1 MLLLLWLRRFSG
13 AVLLEPSSKR
23 RRLLPGEKKRPE
35 GFDWIL
41 CPQNSG
47 SENRSE
53 RLRTNRVAR
62 DRGSKAQFCAP
73 NPLSM
78 AAMSAACAACCGTR
92 LITHGHVF
100 LGRRKPRFKVCIS
113 KNIPHPFQNFGW
125 VCFSEKHTY
134 LSNRQSMFSGVCI
147 RKNANRWSRI
157 KTRLQIHTPENI
169 PLKTK
174 GTFFNVVGARPKSSR
189 IHSFIHSW

>member
-1 MLLLLWLRRFSG
+1 MGPSKLLQPLVKSTFHQGFSG
-13 AVLLEPSSKR
+13 GCCCCCGCVFWRSFARALSKR

-35 GFDWIL
+35 GSDWIL
-41 CPQNSG
+41 FPQNSG

-53 RLRTNRVAR
+53 RSRTNRVAR
-62 DRGSKAQFCAP
+62 DRGSKVQFCAP

-125 VCFSEKHTY
+125 VDLCFSEKHTY
-134 LSNRQSMFSGVCI
+134 LPNRQSMFSGV
-147 RKNANRWSRI
+147 R
-157 KTRLQIHTPENI
+157 
-169 PLKTK
+169 
-174 GTFFNVVGARPKSSR
+174 V
-189 IHSFIHSW
+189 